1 MRLSEVTYHN
11 FRGFEDKK
19 FSLDSPLVLFVG
31 DNAKGKTSALR
42 GIALALSSWVSAFP
56 EIDMLRFS
64 MDDVR
69 KVAARGDAEIPTFN
83 PFSESYVQC
92 QINADEQSL
101 FPSELKWV
109 RSYYPYP
116 HRLDVDRLKVFA
128 KKILREIEREE
139 IRNLPYFGYYGTG
152 RLWDVDKRLTTRK
165 EKAATRDSRYKAYQD
180 ALDAAST
187 EKILQKWIAKLSHAE
202 FIEGR
207 KSSVLSSVWTC
218 LKSIIPNVSK
228 VDWNPKEDDIVFEFT
243 EGKTLPLSN
252 LSEGQRIVASL
263 VTDLC
268 IRISLLNP
276 HLNGEARELTE
287 GVVLIDEIDLHLH
300 PKWQKTIVPNLK
312 NLFPNIQF
320 ILTTHSPFII
330 QSLEGVNGARIIN
343 LDDDESP
350 YDYSRQTYR
359 SVEDIAENVMNVVM
373 PQRSEHYMAMKKA
386 AKDFF
391 DLLKEVSAN
400 ENAKEAAK
408 RKLDELVAR
417 YGTDN
422 PAYAAFLESK
432 AETAGV
438 V

>member
-1 MRLSEVTYHN
+1 MRLSKVKYHN
-11 FRGFEDKK
+11 FRGFEEKE

-56 EIDMLRFS
+56 EIKSLKYTW
-64 MDDVR
+64 DDVR
-69 KVAARGDAEIPTFN
+69 KVAVREGAEIPTFN
-83 PFSESYVQC
+83 PSSESFVKCIAVEDKGPFNIPTPIDWIRQYGSHSNSDYLKKEAKQYL
-92 QINADEQSL
+92 QS
-101 FPSELKWV
+101 
-109 RSYYPYP
+109 
-116 HRLDVDRLKVFA
+116 
-128 KKILREIEREE
+128 IEKEKQTD
-139 IRNLPYFGYYGTG
+139 LPYFGFYGTG
-152 RLWDVDKRLTTRK
+152 RLWNVDKRLTEKK
-165 EKAATRDSRYKAYQD
+165 EKTATRDSRYKAYQD
-180 ALDAAST
+180 ALEASST
-187 EKILQKWIAKLSHAE
+187 EKLLRKWIAKLRFAE
-202 FIEGR
+202 FTGG
-207 KSSVLSSVWTC
+207 KPSSVLASVWTC
-218 LKSIIPNVSK
+218 LKKIIPGVLN
-228 VDWNPKEDDIVFEFT
+228 VDWNPKEEDLVFEFKD
-243 EGKTLPLSN
+243 GKSLPLSN

-276 HLNGEARELTE
+276 HLNGYARELTT

-300 PKWQKTIVPNLK
+300 PKWQKTIVPNLAE
-312 NLFPNIQF
+312 LFPNIQF
-320 ILTTHSPFII
+320 ILTSHSPFII
-330 QSLEGVNGARIIN
+330 QSLEGVKGARIIN

>member
-1 MRLSEVTYHN
+1 M
-11 FRGFEDKK
+11 F
-19 FSLDSPLVLFVG
+19 
-31 DNAKGKTSALR
+31 
-42 GIALALSSWVSAFP
+42 
-56 EIDMLRFS
+56 
-64 MDDVR
+64 
-69 KVAARGDAEIPTFN
+69 
-83 PFSESYVQC
+83 
-92 QINADEQSL
+92 
-101 FPSELKWV
+101 
-109 RSYYPYP
+109 
-116 HRLDVDRLKVFA
+116 
-128 KKILREIEREE
+128 
-139 IRNLPYFGYYGTG
+139 
-152 RLWDVDKRLTTRK
+152 
-165 EKAATRDSRYKAYQD
+165 
-180 ALDAAST
+180 
-187 EKILQKWIAKLSHAE
+187 
-202 FIEGR
+202 
-207 KSSVLSSVWTC
+207 
-218 LKSIIPNVSK
+218 
-228 VDWNPKEDDIVFEFT
+228 
-243 EGKTLPLSN
+243 
-252 LSEGQRIVASL
+252 
-263 VTDLC
+263 LC

-276 HLNGEARELTE
+276 HLNGEARKLTE

-312 NLFPNIQF
+312 DLFPNIQF

-330 QSLEGVNGARIIN
+330 QSLEGVKGARIIN